1 MLFSSTLI
9 VISSPFS
16 MSLAAMTLMRPELG
30 WMFLTAEGAQEW
42 LILENL
48 R

>member
-1 MLFSSTLI
+1 MFSPTLI

-16 MSLAAMTLMRPELG
+16 MSLAAMSLRMPVPG
-30 WMFLTAEGAQEW
+30 SMFLTAAGAQEW

-48 R
+48 W